1 MNLVKKFAYTS
12 MALMLA
18 LGISACG
25 NNEKPAEETKKT
37 ETTETAEKKDDKAKE
52 TETGDIPTLTY
63 LNIGTHKQVQKK
75 L

>member
-37 ETTETAEKKDDKAKE
+37 ETTETAEKKTIRQRK
-52 TETGDIPTLTY
+52 L
-63 LNIGTHKQVQKK
+63 KQVTFQP
-75 L
+75 